1 MASVLEG
8 QSAGQR
14 SRVPPAVPPLENGD
28 LLTAHEFLR
37 RYGAMTH
44 LKKAELIEG
53 VVYMGSPVR
62 LAHAEPD
69 TLLQTWLGFYAAHT
83 PGTAAAGNAT
93 VRLDADNVV
102 QPDALLRLLPTC
114 GGRSRV
120 DAEGYLEGPPELV
133 VEIAASSASID
144 LRDKLKVYRRTGVQ
158 EYLVWRTLEGCF
170 DWFVLE
176 NDIYQPNQRG
186 DQGLLQSRVFP
197 GLCLHMEALLALNS
211 ARVLQMLQSSL
222 MSPAHA
228 AFVTRNQSTLPV
240 L

>member
-1 MASVLEG
+1 MASVLER
-8 QSAGQR
+8 QSSVGL
-14 SRVPPAVPPLENGD
+14 SRVPPAVQPLENGD

-37 RYGAMTH
+37 RYGAMTY

-69 TLLQTWLGFYAAHT
+69 TLLQTWLGYYAAHT

-93 VRLDADNVV
+93 VRLDADNVA

-158 EYLVWRTLEGCF
+158 EYLVWRTLENRF

-176 NDIYQPNQRG
+176 ADDYQPNQPG
-186 DQGLLQSRVFP
+186 GQESLQSRVFP
-197 GLCLHMEALLALNS
+197 GLCLHVEALLALNS

-222 MSPAHA
+222 TSPVHA
-228 AFVTRNQSTLPV
+228 AFVSRNKGALPG